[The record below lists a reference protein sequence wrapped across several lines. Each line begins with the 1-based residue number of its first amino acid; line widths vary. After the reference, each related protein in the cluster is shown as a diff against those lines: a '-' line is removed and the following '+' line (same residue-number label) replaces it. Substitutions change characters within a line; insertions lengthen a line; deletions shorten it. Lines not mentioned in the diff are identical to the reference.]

1 MVGRVKRVFVLLF
14 AICLV
19 ATACGSEDPGNA
31 AGSAAEAETL
41 DEFFGWSEPSP
52 EEQAAEEEKWRQRE
66 REMQEEIAQ
75 CMAEQGFE
83 YKPVIWEEEFGFAGL
98 GDEEDL
104 TEEEWKLKYGYG
116 VFAMMLEDM
125 QRWEEEG
132 PPEEDFVDPNME
144 YMESLSESE
153 REAYEKAL
161 WGDWEGHA
169 PEPQF
174 DEEGNEI
181 WVEPD
186 WSEIGGCQNT
196 VQQEYFGGEEEAWQ
210 ELDKELQPAWEELD
224 QWINTDAR
232 VVELNQAWSA
242 CMAEKGYD
250 FENEEAIHE
259 HLFGLEEGLWSQAEP
274 PPDWEPTEE
283 ELEDMGA
290 FGPGVDEA
298 DVQALADE
306 ELAIASADVECAGN
320 MHEEIDE
327 ISREYESEFIEKH
340 RDLLERQRDLMQ
352 EF

>member
-1 MVGRVKRVFVLLF
+1 MAGRTRRAFVLLS
-14 AICLV
+14 AICLL
-19 ATACGSEDPGNA
+19 AAACGSDELVNA
-31 AGSAAEAETL
+31 AGSATEAETL
-41 DEFFGWSEPSP
+41 DEFFGWDVEDP
-52 EEQAAEEEKWRQRE
+52 EQQAAEEEKWRQRE
-66 REMQEEIAQ
+66 REMQEEIAE
-75 CMAEQGFE
+75 CMAEEGFD
-83 YKPVIWEEEFGFAGL
+83 YKPVIWEEEFGFAGPD
-98 GDEEDL
+98 DEEEL

-116 VFAMMLEDM
+116 IFAMMLEEM
-125 QRWEEEG
+125 ERWDEEG
-132 PPEEDFVDPNME
+132 PPDEEFIDPNME

-161 WGDWEGHA
+161 WGDWEGNQ

-181 WVEPD
+181 WAEPD

-196 VQQEYFGGEEEAWQ
+196 VQQEYYGGNEEAWQ
-210 ELDKELQPAWEELD
+210 ELDKELQPAWEEFD
-224 QWINTDAR
+224 QWVNTDAR
-232 VVELNQAWSA
+232 VVELTQAWSA

-259 HLFGLEEGLWSQAEP
+259 YLIGLEEDLWTQNEP

-283 ELEDMGA
+283 EIENMGP

-306 ELAIASADVECAGN
+306 ELGIATADVECAGD
-320 MHEEIDE
+320 MYEEIDE
-327 ISREYESEFIEKH
+327 IRKDYEGEFIEKH

>member
-1 MVGRVKRVFVLLF
+1 MVGCMKRSLALLF
-14 AICLV
+14 AICLI
-19 ATACGSEDPGNA
+19 ATACGSDELGDA
-31 AGSAAEAETL
+31 SGSAAEAETL
-41 DEFFGWSEPSP
+41 DEFFGWGEQDP

-66 REMQEEIAQ
+66 REMQEKIAE

-83 YKPVIWEEEFGFAGL
+83 YKPVIWEEEIGFVGL
-98 GDEEDL
+98 GDDEEL

-116 VFAMMLEDM
+116 VFAMLLEDM
-125 QRWEEEG
+125 RRFEEEG

-153 REAYEKAL
+153 RGAYEKAL
-161 WGDWEGHA
+161 WGDWEGHQ

-196 VQQEYFGGEEEAWQ
+196 VQQEFYGGEEDAWR
-210 ELDKELQPAWEELD
+210 ELDEELQPAYEEFE
-224 QWINTDAR
+224 QWINTDSR
-232 VVELNQAWSA
+232 VVELNQAWST

-250 FENEEAIHE
+250 YENEEAINE
-259 HLFGLEEGLWSQAEP
+259 YLWGLEEDLWTQNEP

-283 ELEDMGA
+283 ELENMGP
-290 FGPGVDEA
+290 FGPGIDEA

-306 ELAIASADVECAGN
+306 ELAIAAADVECAGGKY
-320 MHEEIDE
+320 EEIDE
-327 ISREYESEFIEKH
+327 IRKEYESEFIEKY

-352 EF
+352 DF